1 MENKNTDEFAFGKK
15 NYRLLIIGV
24 AVVILG
30 YILMSGGGAENPNEF
45 HYDEIF
51 SPMRITVAPILV
63 LAGFVVVFI
72 GIMKKA
78 D

>member
-1 MENKNTDEFAFGKK
+1 MENKQDEFAFGKK
-15 NYRLLIIGV
+15 NYQLLIASAAIV
-24 AVVILG
+24 LLG

-51 SPMRITVAPILV
+51 SPVRITVAPILV
-63 LAGFVVVFI
+63 LSGFVLAIVA
-72 GIMKKA
+72 IMKKS